1 MKRYFYRLKILH
13 KLMISSFMFALPIF
27 ILLFYMVS
35 GFNERIR
42 STRLEIWGCEVL
54 KPLENLSEELYFHQ
68 FLTRIY
74 LKGDKEVNDSILQ
87 TEKKIDETF
96 SRLIKDIGKYEKALK
111 IDEENLK
118 KSALEQNYPPVLYN
132 NWKTLVS
139 TWKDK
144 TVEVNDQEHSELI
157 QSLQTLIRRI
167 GDTSNVVL
175 DTDLDT
181 YYLIDAS
188 ILKLSKSKQR
198 IGEFVL
204 FSEEI
209 RNKKR
214 LAPKD
219 NAFILGFITR
229 IEDDLEHIREGIVTS
244 IKEDENYYGENPTLK
259 TNVMPAFSQYQS
271 TVNSLSFLLK
281 MFIDDPSANISNDEI
296 REKSRELALL
306 ASNLQNNS
314 LTELQFMLK
323 KRLDRYDTKRLIAL
337 SLSILSIIFAVIV
350 VFLINIDITRPLEK
364 VMNIAG
370 DIASGNIQKAMEQIE
385 SIKNMDSPGEGEDK
399 TVRDESVLLIRS
411 IKTMASNIVS
421 LLNQIGRSGRQVTDA
436 SNKIATSS
444 ENLESAVSE
453 QASSINE
460 VSATSREIKATSQ
473 EFAKTMGKVAEMASK
488 AAELSKGSMRSL
500 TNINDTMKDL
510 YRHISESSEKMRI
523 VDEKME
529 DVAQIIITIT
539 KIANQINLLSLNAAI
554 EAEKAGEY
562 GIGFSVVAREIR
574 RLADQ
579 TALAAIDIETMI
591 NETQEAMKA
600 GVNAV
605 EAFTEQTKMSTE
617 KIAEISVDLL
627 AAIEHT
633 QQLVPQFEVV
643 NEGMQMQTESAAQ
656 ISTAIEQVNETTRYT
671 RELMIEFKK
680 VTQQLNEAIKNLK
693 NEVARFNIDT

>member
-35 GFNERIR
+35 GFNESIR
-42 STRLEIWGCEVL
+42 FTRLEIWGCEL
-54 KPLENLSEELYFHQ
+54 FKPLEDISEELYLHQ

-74 LKGDKEVNDSILQ
+74 LKGDKGVNDSIIQ
-87 TEKKIDETF
+87 TEKKIEESF
-96 SRLIKDIGKYEKALK
+96 SRLIRDAGKYEKALQ
-111 IDEENLK
+111 IDEKSLK
-118 KSALEQNYPPVLYN
+118 KNALEQNYPPMLYN
-132 NWKTLVS
+132 AWKALTS
-139 TWKDK
+139 KWKDR
-144 TVEVNDQEHSELI
+144 TVEVNDQEHSALI
-157 QSLQTLIRRI
+157 KSLQILIKRI

-181 YYLIDAS
+181 SYLIDAS
-188 ILKLSKSKQR
+188 IMKLSKSKQR

-209 RNKKR
+209 KGKKR
-214 LAPKD
+214 LTPKD
-219 NAFILGFITR
+219 NTFILGFVTR
-229 IEDDLEHIREGIVTS
+229 LEDDLEHIRESIITS
-244 IKEDENYYGENPTLK
+244 IREDENYYGENPTLK
-259 TNVMPAFSQYQS
+259 ANVMPPFSQYQS
-271 TVNSLSFLLK
+271 AVNSLGFLLQ
-281 MFIDDPSANISNDEI
+281 MLVENPSANISNEEI
-296 REKSRELALL
+296 REKGRELARL
-306 ASNLQNNS
+306 ASTLQGAS
-314 LTELQFMLK
+314 LIELQFMLK
-323 KRLDRYDTKRLIAL
+323 KRLERYETKRFIAL
-337 SLSILSIIFAVIV
+337 SLSILSIIFAGLV

-370 DIASGNIQKAMEQIE
+370 DIASGNIKKAMEQIE
-385 SIKNMDSPGEGEDK
+385 SIKDIDSIGKEEDK
-399 TVRDESVLLIRS
+399 AVRDESVLLIRS

-421 LLNQIGRSGRQVTDA
+421 LLNQIGRSGRQVKDA
-436 SNKIATSS
+436 SDKIASSS

-460 VSATSREIKATSQ
+460 VSATSKEIKATSQ
-473 EFAKTMGKVAEMASK
+473 EFAKTMGRVAQMASK
-488 AAELSKGSMRSL
+488 AAELSKGSMKSL
-500 TNINDTMKDL
+500 TNINNTMKDL
-510 YRHISESSEKMRI
+510 YGHISESSEKMRI
-523 VDEKME
+523 VDEKMA
-529 DVAQIIITIT
+529 DVTQIIITIT

-591 NETQEAMKA
+591 NETQDAMKA
-600 GVNAV
+600 GVKAV
-605 EAFTEQTKMSTE
+605 ETFTEQTKIGTE

-633 QQLVPQFEVV
+633 QELVPQFEVV
-643 NEGMQMQTESAAQ
+643 NEGMQMQSESAVQ

-671 RELMIEFKK
+671 RELMVEFKK
-680 VTQQLNEAIKNLK
+680 VTQQLNEAINNLK
-693 NEVARFNIDT
+693 NEVIRFNIDT